1 MLFRILADILVV
13 IHGCFVL
20 FVVLGGLLA
29 LKRLKVAWIHIPA
42 CIWGALIE
50 FQGWICPL
58 TPLEKW
64 LRVKAGQA
72 GYSGGFVQHYLLP
85 LIYPAGLTEQ
95 TATVLGLLVV
105 VVNVAVYACVAMA
118 WRRRRR

>member
-29 LKRLKVAWIHIPA
+29 LKRPKVAWIHIPA

-50 FQGWICPL
+50 FQRWICPL

-72 GYSGGFVQHYLLP
+72 GYSGGFVQHYLVP

-105 VVNVAVYACVAMA
+105 VVNVAVYACVVMKY
-118 WRRRRR
+118 RRRRH